1 MEPSPPKKGISPEA
15 ENKKK
20 TDYENQQFKAH
31 RGLNGKKRARIGE
44 DVYRLSK
51 AAQSFKEKPRLYRA
65 TQSFKE
71 KLRLYRATQSYK
83 EKTRLHN
90 KQYYQKTKHLRKTR
104 RRQKKSEREI
114 RVEASSQDIVRG
126 PSSKPILF
134 TAPHRIW
141 KKLRH
146 LACPL
151 VDLQA
156 PLDKSA

>member
-65 TQSFKE
+65 TQSYKE
-71 KLRLYRATQSYK
+71 ETRLY
-83 EKTRLHN
+83 N
-90 KQYYQKTKHLRKTR
+90 KQYYRKAKHLRQTR
-104 RRQKKSEREI
+104 RRHKKSEREI